1 MLDVRRRH
9 FITLLGVAAAV
20 WPLAARAQQPAMPVI
35 GFLNA
40 ASPGQFAHVV
50 RAFHLGLNETGYV
63 EGRNVV
69 IEYRWAENQYDR
81 LPALAADL
89 VRRQVA
95 ALVATGG
102 DQSVQ
107 AAKEATATIPII
119 FVYGND
125 PVAGGLVASL
135 NRPGG
140 NATGVTLID
149 TDLVAKRLELLHELV
164 PKAAVI
170 AVLINPNN
178 PNAELQAREAQE
190 AARLLGVRVHILHAG
205 NERDFDAAL
214 HTAIQHSASALQVV
228 GDAFVTGNRD
238 ALVALV
244 TRHGIPAIYHQRD
257 LPAAGGL
264 VSYGT
269 SIADSSRQVGI
280 YTGRILKG
288 ERPADLPVI
297 QATKLELIINLK
309 TAKAFG
315 LQIPDRLLA
324 LADEV
329 IE

>member
-1 MLDVRRRH
+1 MIGRRE
-9 FITLLGVAAAV
+9 FIMLLGGAAAA
-20 WPLAARAQQPAMPVI
+20 WPVAARAEQATMPLI
-35 GFLNA
+35 GFLSGRA
-40 ASPGQFAHVV
+40 AGEAAIIAS
-50 RAFHLGLNETGYV
+50 FHKGLSEAGYG
-63 EGRNVV
+63 ENRNVA
-69 IEYRWAENQYDR
+69 IEYRWAEGR
-81 LPALAADL
+81 SELLTAMASDL
-89 VRRQVA
+89 VHRQVA

-107 AAKEATATIPII
+107 AAKGATATIPII

-135 NRPGG
+135 NRPSG

-190 AARLLGVRVHILHAG
+190 AARLLGVRVHVLHAG
-205 NERDFDAAL
+205 SERDFDAAL
-214 HTAIQHSASALQVV
+214 HTAAQQSAGAVQVV
-228 GDAFVTGNRD
+228 GDAFVTSNRN
-238 ALVALV
+238 ALVALAA
-244 TRHGIPAIYHQRD
+244 RHGIPAIYHQRE
-257 LPAAGGL
+257 LPAAGGF

-269 SIADSSRQVGI
+269 SIADMYRQVGI

-288 ERPADLPVI
+288 ERPADLPVM
-297 QATKLELIINLK
+297 QPTKFEFVINLK
-309 TAKAFG
+309 TAKALG
-315 LQIPDRLLA
+315 LTMPPSLLA
-324 LADEV
+324 RADEV

>member
-1 MLDVRRRH
+1 MASHIERRK
-9 FITLLGVAAAV
+9 FLATLGGAAV

-228 GDAFVTGNRD
+228 GDAFVTSNRD

-269 SIADSSRQVGI
+269 NIADSYRQVGI

-288 ERPADLPVI
+288 ERPADLPVM
-297 QATKLELIINLK
+297 QPTKFELVVNLK
-309 TAKAFG
+309 TAKALG
-315 LQIPDRLLA
+315 LDVPWFLQQR
-324 LADEV
+324 ADEV